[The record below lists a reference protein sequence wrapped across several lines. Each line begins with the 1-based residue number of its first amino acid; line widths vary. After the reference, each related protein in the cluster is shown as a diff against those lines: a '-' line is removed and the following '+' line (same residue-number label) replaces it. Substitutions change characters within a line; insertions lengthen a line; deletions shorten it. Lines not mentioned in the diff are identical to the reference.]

1 MSIEDLIILGNEYL
15 HKDEVKLILSTL
27 LSMNPLELNLNLE
40 KQVDEET
47 VLKYKKVLKYKREG
61 MPIQYA
67 LNNACF
73 YGYDFYV
80 SEDVLIPRFETEE
93 LVYNTIIYL
102 KKYFN
107 SPKVLDLCSGSGCI
121 GITLKK
127 ECPDISIDFADIST
141 KALDVLKKNLKGHQL
156 DGKVIESDLF
166 ANIHDKYDIIVSN
179 PPYVA
184 YSDKVD
190 EIVQKYE
197 PSLALYADNNG
208 LEMYERILKDASKYL
223 KDKFLIAFE
232 IGSTQARDVIALI
245 QKYLT
250 DVKVIL
256 KKDAS
261 ARDRMIF
268 IFKNIDFNE

>member
-47 VLKYKKVLKYKREG
+47 VLRYKKVLKYKREG

-141 KALDVLKKNLKGHQL
+141 KALDVLKKNLKGNQV

-197 PSLALYADNNG
+197 PSLALYAGNNG

>member
-15 HKDEVKLILSTL
+15 HKDEFKLILSTL

-102 KKYFN
+102 KKYFD

-141 KALDVLKKNLKGHQL
+141 KALDVLKKNLKGHQV
-156 DGKVIESDLF
+156 DGKIIESDLLE
-166 ANIHDKYDIIVSN
+166 NIEYKKFDIIVSN
-179 PPYVA
+179 PPYIRT
-184 YSDKVD
+184 D
-190 EIVQKYE
+190 EIKNLSKQVKEE
-197 PSLALYADNNG
+197 PYIALNGGIDGLHFYRKIIKEAKGYIKNNG
-208 LEMYERILKDASKYL
+208 YL
-223 KDKFLIAFE
+223 CLE
-232 IGSTQARDVIALI
+232 IGYNQMESVLG
-245 QKYLT
+245 
-250 DVKVIL
+250 
-256 KKDAS
+256 
-261 ARDRMIF
+261 
-268 IFKNIDFNE
+268 IFKENKEYKNLKQVKDWSGNDRCIIAQKLE

>member
-141 KALDVLKKNLKGHQL
+141 KALNVLKRNMQIHQI

-208 LEMYERILKDASKYL
+208 LEMYERILKDVSKYL

>member
-102 KKYFN
+102 KKYFD

-141 KALDVLKKNLKGHQL
+141 KALDVLKKNLKGHQV

-190 EIVQKYE
+190 EIVKKYE

-232 IGSTQARDVIALI
+232 IGSTQARNVIALI
-245 QKYLT
+245 QKY
-250 DVKVIL
+250 VKVIL

>member
-127 ECPDISIDFADIST
+127 ECPDISIDFVDIST
-141 KALDVLKKNLKGHQL
+141 KALDVLKKNLKGHQV

-184 YSDKVD
+184 DSDKVD

-197 PSLALYADNNG
+197 PSLALYAGNNG

-250 DVKVIL
+250 DVKIIL

>member
-15 HKDEVKLILSTL
+15 HKDEVKLLLSTL

-127 ECPDISIDFADIST
+127 ECPDISIDFVDIST
-141 KALDVLKKNLKGHQL
+141 KALDVLKKNLKGHQV

-197 PSLALYADNNG
+197 PSLALYAGNNG

-250 DVKVIL
+250 DVKIIL

>member
-141 KALDVLKKNLKGHQL
+141 KALDVLKKNLKCHQV

-184 YSDKVD
+184 YSDNVD

-197 PSLALYADNNG
+197 PSLALYAGNNG

-232 IGSTQARDVIALI
+232 IGSTQARYVIALI

-250 DVKVIL
+250 DVKIIL

>member
-61 MPIQYA
+61 MPIHYA

-127 ECPDISIDFADIST
+127 ECPDISIDFVDIST
-141 KALDVLKKNLKGHQL
+141 KALDVLKKNLKGHQV

-197 PSLALYADNNG
+197 PSLALYAGNNG

-250 DVKVIL
+250 DVKIIL

>member
-40 KQVDEET
+40 KQVDEEI

-141 KALDVLKKNLKGHQL
+141 KALNVLKRNMQIHQI

>member
-80 SEDVLIPRFETEE
+80 SEDDLIPRFETEE

-141 KALDVLKKNLKGHQL
+141 KALDVLKKNLKSHQV

-166 ANIHDKYDIIVSN
+166 ADIHDKYDIIVSN

-208 LEMYERILKDASKYL
+208 LEMYERILKDVSKYL

>member
-40 KQVDEET
+40 KQVDEEI

-141 KALDVLKKNLKGHQL
+141 KALDVLKKNLKGHQV